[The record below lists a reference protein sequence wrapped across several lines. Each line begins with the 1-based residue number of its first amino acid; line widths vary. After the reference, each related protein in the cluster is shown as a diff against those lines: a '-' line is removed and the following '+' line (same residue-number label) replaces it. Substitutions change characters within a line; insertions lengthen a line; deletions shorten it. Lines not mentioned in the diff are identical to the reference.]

1 MLEFYSG
8 MKMKKLCC
16 VLLSLMCAQVSAG
29 TQTWEFNNS
38 SSNNSQLDYS
48 TADYYGDGNTINMVI
63 DGISLEVSGW
73 SDTQGRSYTSTPETV
88 EQAELVYYGSGNL
101 GMINQ
106 DEGDD
111 DPNHSIDSYDYNG
124 CWGDDI
130 DMVLLSFSEAVSLDG
145 ITIGWAR
152 EEYTYSVH
160 PQSDITAVA
169 YTGDVNAGPNIANR
183 SWAEIAS
190 DSAWTFV
197 DNLMDAK
204 HNAYHT
210 VDNSGNIL
218 SNFWLVGAYNPIFS
232 NTNYTTNNDGF
243 KLAGITTTS
252 SNPPPAPVPEP
263 SALLIMLASLGL
275 VIRKRH
281 KNNV

>member
-1 MLEFYSG
+1 
-8 MKMKKLCC
+8 MKKLCC
-16 VLLSLMCAQVSAG
+16 VLLSLVCAQVSAG
-29 TQTWEFNNS
+29 TQTWDFNNS
-38 SSNNSQLDYS
+38 ASNNSQLDYS
-48 TADYYGDGNTINMVI
+48 TADYYGDGNTINMMI

-73 SDTQGRSYTSTPETV
+73 SDTRGQSYTSTPERV
-88 EQAELVYYGSGNL
+88 EEAELVYYGSRKYGAQL

-111 DPNHSIDSYDYNG
+111 TPNHSIDSYDYNG

-152 EEYTYSVH
+152 EDYGTYDSTKK
-160 PQSDITAVA
+160 SDITAVA

-183 SWAEIAS
+183 SWSDIAS

-197 DNLMDAK
+197 ENLM
-204 HNAYHT
+204 NATQNSYHT
-210 VDNSGNIL
+210 VDNDGNIL
-218 SNFWLVGAYNPIFS
+218 SNFWLVGAYNPVFS

-243 KLAGITTTS
+243 KLAGITTS
-252 SNPPPAPVPEP
+252 VSNTPPPAPVPEP
-263 SALLIMLASLGL
+263 SALLIMLASVGL
-275 VIRKRH
+275 ILRKRQ
-281 KNNV
+281 KKTL